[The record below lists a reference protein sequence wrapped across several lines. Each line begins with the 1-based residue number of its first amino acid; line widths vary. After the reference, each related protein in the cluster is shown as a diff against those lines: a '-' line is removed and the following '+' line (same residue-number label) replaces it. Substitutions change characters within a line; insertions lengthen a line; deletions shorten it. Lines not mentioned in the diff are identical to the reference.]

1 MPSGGQNCLQ
11 VRTTVLERQ
20 GGEREGRRRRRKKR
34 RKNTKEKEKKKKK
47 NLPWVWDLQG
57 KNHDHIWYSSL
68 HIIGTKYLPIDWLTG
83 NEELFGK
90 GESPRLAWTDSPSAC
105 LCLRYALLSW
115 AVRTACTEAAS
126 AHTWW
131 WLSDRIAECAGLTR
145 CPRQGQLGLW
155 GGARRDL
162 VESWAWS
169 LEHDVWDLPSSLVF
183 TCRHSSWRKQEGSA
197 KDTLYCTG

>member
-68 HIIGTKYLPIDWLTG
+68 HIIGAKYLPIDWLTG

-90 GESPRLAWTDSPSAC
+90 GESPRLVWTDSPSAC

-115 AVRTACTEAAS
+115 AVRTACRGRLSTHLMVAVRPHSWVRRADPLPAAGT
-126 AHTWW
+126 A
-131 WLSDRIAECAGLTR
+131 RAVGR
-145 CPRQGQLGLW
+145 C
-155 GGARRDL
+155 
-162 VESWAWS
+162 
-169 LEHDVWDLPSSLVF
+169 
-183 TCRHSSWRKQEGSA
+183 QEGPGCKLSL
-197 KDTLYCTG
+197 KFRTRRVRPSFFPCLHLSSFLMKETGGVS